1 MVLLLAC
8 VNSGKKLET
17 IPTSATIIPTSPY
30 LFQTTTRAVISTGT
44 STISPSP
51 TSVPPTVILSDY
63 PFAINA
69 IWKYSAEISYQNPT
83 DSEKMVTWTGYVIDK
98 VVTQRTAPDG
108 GIVFRVQ
115 EDLEPIPPREV
126 WRTAST
132 KEYSILEDGILE
144 EGKNISM
151 ASLG

>member
-1 MVLLLAC
+1 
-8 VNSGKKLET
+8 
-17 IPTSATIIPTSPY
+17 
-30 LFQTTTRAVISTGT
+30 
-44 STISPSP
+44 
-51 TSVPPTVILSDY
+51 
-63 PFAINA
+63 
-69 IWKYSAEISYQNPT
+69 
-83 DSEKMVTWTGYVIDK
+83 MVTWTGYVIDK